1 MSLNR
6 TSLLLILAAATLAL
20 GGCRRDMQDQP
31 RLKPFKEAPIFAN
44 GIANQTPPA
53 GTVARG
59 LLKDDSH
66 YWFGRDE
73 AGNLATTLPAKFQ
86 VNRALLE
93 RGRERFDIYCSPC
106 HDSSGAGRGMVV
118 RRGFKQPQPL
128 WEDRLKAMPIGYFF
142 DVATN
147 GFGIMPSYKIQ
158 VPEDDRWAI
167 AAYIR
172 VLQVSQGSRLQDLP
186 ADVQQEFQTA
196 LTAPKPAPSAHGGH
210 GGSGHG
216 EAAGHGGGH

>member
-1 MSLNR
+1 
-6 TSLLLILAAATLAL
+6 
-20 GGCRRDMQDQP
+20 MQDQP

-44 GIANQTPPA
+44 GMANQAPPA

-59 LLKDDSH
+59 LLKDDSR
-66 YWFGRDE
+66 YWLGRDE
-73 AGNLATTLPAKFQ
+73 AGALVTSLPAKFQ
-86 VNRALLE
+86 VGRPLLE
-93 RGRERFDIYCSPC
+93 RGRERFEIYCSPC
-106 HDSSGAGRGMVV
+106 HDSTGAGRGMVV

-167 AAYIR
+167 AAYVR
-172 VLQVSQGSRLQDLP
+172 VLQVSQGSLLKDLP

-210 GGSGHG
+210 GD
-216 EAAGHGGGH
+216 GGMAVATDGIRNDD

>member
-6 TSLLLILAAATLAL
+6 TTLVLVAVACLAFV
-20 GGCRRDMQDQP
+20 GCRRDMQDQP
-31 RLKPFKEAPIFAN
+31 RLKPFKQSSFFAD
-44 GIANQTPPA
+44 GMANQAPPA

-59 LLKDDSH
+59 LLKEDTH
-66 YWFGRDE
+66 YWQGRDE
-73 AGNLATTLPAKFQ
+73 NGQLATTLPAKFQ
-86 VNRALLE
+86 VSRELLV
-93 RGRERFDIYCSPC
+93 RGRERFEIYCSPC
-106 HDSSGAGRGMVV
+106 HDSSGNGRGMIV

-128 WEDRLKAMPIGYFF
+128 WEDRLKAMPVGYFF

-172 VLQVSQGSRLQDLP
+172 VLQVSQGSRLQELP

-196 LTAPKPAPSAHGGH
+196 LTAPKPAPAAHGG
-210 GGSGHG
+210 
-216 EAAGHGGGH
+216 EHGGGH